1 MKKLYYLLP
10 LLAALLVPGKAAAQM
25 MPDSTVQI
33 VAYWEVG
40 DSVDYT
46 ITEEKFSIG
55 QNEEETLVSSFSSLL
70 HIEVVDATDSTYT
83 LSVTND
89 NLLGSVLGLVLSPED
104 RAALPRLNYRVKTN
118 ELGVFL
124 RMEDEDEFYGR
135 LQQIIPSLTKGY
147 YRSLAKDSKAI
158 FPTEKSFAD
167 FMKGKLEDP
176 TYLIKLCARDISDLL
191 FFHGSRLTL
200 GDTYSY
206 DDQYATIIGTVPMTV
221 CFWADQE
228 LTDEYSAVLYK
239 SADGNEGMRKLL
251 QDFVYKLQVEEPDA
265 LSYED
270 FCEQFE
276 KDVNL
281 EARLEETLSEEVH
294 LDTGWPIALYYDIE
308 SVAADVEDGTVKG
321 NHTSRKIKLVTE
333 EEEGGDE

>member
-10 LLAALLVPGKAAAQM
+10 LLAALLVPGKASAQM
-25 MPDSTVQI
+25 MPDSTVQV
-33 VAYWEVG
+33 VAYWNVG

-55 QNEEETLVSSFSSLL
+55 QNEEETLVSSTSSLL

-89 NLLGSVLGLVLSPED
+89 NLLGAVLGLVLSPED
-104 RAALPRLNYRVKTN
+104 RAALPRLNYRVKTD
-118 ELGVFL
+118 ELGIFL
-124 RMEDEDEFYGR
+124 SVEDQDEFYGR

-167 FMKGKLEDP
+167 YMKGQLENP
-176 TYLIKLCARDISDLL
+176 TYLIRLCARDISDLL
-191 FFHGSRLTL
+191 YFHGARLTM

-206 DDQYATIIGTVPMTV
+206 DDQYATIIGTIPMEV
-221 CFWADQE
+221 FFWADQE
-228 LTDEYSAVLYK
+228 LTDEYSAVLCK
-239 SADGNEGMRKLL
+239 SADGSEGMRKALL
-251 QDFVYKLQVEEPDA
+251 DFVYKLQVDEPDA
-265 LSYED
+265 LSYDD

-276 KDVNL
+276 KNVNV
-281 EARLEETLSEEVH
+281 EARLEETLTEEVH
-294 LDTGWPIALYYDIE
+294 LDTGWPIALNYDVE
-308 SVAADVEDGTVKG
+308 SVATDVNDGTIKG

-333 EEEGGDE
+333 QEEGGNE